1 MSRTLTDVLVERE
14 RLLARGAQQRIAIAD
29 ACRGLA
35 GPAAVLDRIGAGGR
49 YLARHPVIVMGVV
62 FAAMVLRGRSLLG
75 LAARGIG
82 LWRLAQRFR
91 ALARLLQR

>member
-14 RLLARGAQQRIAIAD
+14 RLLARGAQQRLAIAN

-49 YLARHPVIVMGVV
+49 YLVRHPGIVAGVV
-62 FAAMVLRGRSLLG
+62 LAAMALRGRSLVG
-75 LAARGIG
+75 LVARGIG

-91 ALARLLQR
+91 AFARLLQR